1 MKDLTCGDL
10 ERQNKALTAADEFL
24 KRHKAENGEDS
35 EEECRKVKTKSDR
48 TVISKSKE
56 KRRLDP
62 STALNQ
68 MVRFCFHKERS
79 AWKNLRLICDQ
90 LVVSH
95 FNFYV
100 NLINP
105 VKAISITF
113 RHTIPTKIMLIA
125 LTIVFLFFFMINISE
140 MQVKFVLVR
149 CNFF

>member
-1 MKDLTCGDL
+1 MQEKNVECKISIAKPYYGSLFFREYINRIGHFEKNTQANMQSSSLIAYRVKFQINPKIPIITDSIMKDLTCGDL

-68 MVRFCFHKERS
+68 MVRFCVHK
-79 AWKNLRLICDQ
+79 
-90 LVVSH
+90 
-95 FNFYV
+95 
-100 NLINP
+100 
-105 VKAISITF
+105 
-113 RHTIPTKIMLIA
+113 
-125 LTIVFLFFFMINISE
+125 
-140 MQVKFVLVR
+140 
-149 CNFF
+149 

>member
-1 MKDLTCGDL
+1 MYCQGHTCKKKIFNVRISVAKLYYGSLFFRKYIKTESLTLFCEKDTSKKILKLICNPPPFITDSIMKDLTCGDL

-68 MVRFCFHKERS
+68 MVRFCVHK
-79 AWKNLRLICDQ
+79 
-90 LVVSH
+90 
-95 FNFYV
+95 
-100 NLINP
+100 
-105 VKAISITF
+105 
-113 RHTIPTKIMLIA
+113 
-125 LTIVFLFFFMINISE
+125 
-140 MQVKFVLVR
+140 
-149 CNFF
+149 